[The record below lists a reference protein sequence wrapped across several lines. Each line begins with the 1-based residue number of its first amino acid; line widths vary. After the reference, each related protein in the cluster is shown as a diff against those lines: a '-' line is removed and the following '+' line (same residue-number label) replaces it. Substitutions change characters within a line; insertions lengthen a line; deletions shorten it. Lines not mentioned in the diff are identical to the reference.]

1 MEEKIRQILDK
12 CLGLDSGQAVMS
24 RLSGGI
30 TNHNYK
36 VTLGDRSLV
45 VRLGGTG
52 TEHLGINR
60 HYEGQTAKIA
70 AKAGISAAVLY
81 SDPHH
86 GILVSEFLEGQTLS
100 PEMARTPEIFSNL
113 VAVIKT
119 IHRAPSFPGSFCPFA
134 TVRRYYQDSLERKV
148 IFPESAEEALVV
160 MGTIEKALGG
170 HRPQV
175 SCHNDLLS
183 GNFIKDKTKI
193 WVVDWEYAGMGDLF
207 FDLGNFSINLEL
219 SIEDCTKVI
228 QAYFGELNASDLARL
243 HLMRLSSDLREAFWG
258 YLQSAVS
265 LLDFDFRGYGEKHL
279 TRFFQNRSSGDFV
292 TWIKAVK

>member
-119 IHRAPSFPGSFCPFA
+119 IHRAPS
-134 TVRRYYQDSLERKV
+134 
-148 IFPESAEEALVV
+148 
-160 MGTIEKALGG
+160 
-170 HRPQV
+170 
-175 SCHNDLLS
+175 
-183 GNFIKDKTKI
+183 
-193 WVVDWEYAGMGDLF
+193 
-207 FDLGNFSINLEL
+207 
-219 SIEDCTKVI
+219 
-228 QAYFGELNASDLARL
+228 
-243 HLMRLSSDLREAFWG
+243 
-258 YLQSAVS
+258 
-265 LLDFDFRGYGEKHL
+265 
-279 TRFFQNRSSGDFV
+279 
-292 TWIKAVK
+292 